1 MTFTNAKKLFS
12 KVKWKRYTAYI
23 VVAALFAVVLL
34 LDAVNVLNATNS
46 RYMMLVA
53 VYLFCR
59 SADQTFLMLCV
70 AIGGGASVYFGTLLL
85 MRDAFLMENIKMVY
99 ARLRNKR
106 NRQAPDGKG

>member
-1 MTFTNAKKLFS
+1 
-12 KVKWKRYTAYI
+12 
-23 VVAALFAVVLL
+23 
-34 LDAVNVLNATNS
+34 
-46 RYMMLVA
+46 
-53 VYLFCR
+53 
-59 SADQTFLMLCV
+59 MLCV